1 MDEISAVD
9 RDALQR
15 SLIACRAESR
25 ARSRQI
31 DAKLRHEPWERVAQF
46 ASYSA
51 QIESLGLESV
61 PRSSRLRAAPQ
72 SGQALRRSARR
83 ARKRRDPKKVIGAW
97 SQPVRTASAARD
109 DSRLMTLPR
118 EVVVRRRA
126 LAVGRGPAD
135 DIAGRVD
142 VMQIAT

>member
-31 DAKLRHEPWERVAQF
+31 DAKLRHEPWERVAQV

-51 QIESLGLESV
+51 QIESLGLSPTKILPSTRGSAIWPSPTTIRAASAKA
-61 PRSSRLRAAPQ
+61 PRS
-72 SGQALRRSARR
+72 
-83 ARKRRDPKKVIGAW
+83 
-97 SQPVRTASAARD
+97 
-109 DSRLMTLPR
+109 
-118 EVVVRRRA
+118 
-126 LAVGRGPAD
+126 
-135 DIAGRVD
+135 
-142 VMQIAT
+142 

>member
-51 QIESLGLESV
+51 QIESLGLSPYQDPPV
-61 PRSSRLRAAPQ
+61 YARLRNLAKPYDDPRGERESAEILKKLL
-72 SGQALRRSARR
+72 ALGLSRYEPHPLR
-83 ARKRRDPKKVIGAW
+83 A
-97 SQPVRTASAARD
+97 
-109 DSRLMTLPR
+109 MTC
-118 EVVVRRRA
+118 
-126 LAVGRGPAD
+126 G
-135 DIAGRVD
+135 
-142 VMQIAT
+142 

>member
-25 ARSRQI
+25 ARSGQI

-51 QIESLGLESV
+51 QIESLGLSPYQDPPVYARRCNLAKPYDDPRGERESAEILKKLLALGL
-61 PRSSRLRAAPQ
+61 SRYEPHPLRA
-72 SGQALRRSARR
+72 
-83 ARKRRDPKKVIGAW
+83 
-97 SQPVRTASAARD
+97 
-109 DSRLMTLPR
+109 MT
-118 EVVVRRRA
+118 
-126 LAVGRGPAD
+126 RG
-135 DIAGRVD
+135 
-142 VMQIAT
+142 

>member
-1 MDEISAVD
+1 MDEISVVD

-51 QIESLGLESV
+51 QIESLG
-61 PRSSRLRAAPQ
+61 RSRTDLPVYARLRNLAKPYDDPR
-72 SGQALRRSARR
+72 GERESAE
-83 ARKRRDPKKVIGAW
+83 I
-97 SQPVRTASAARD
+97 
-109 DSRLMTLPR
+109 
-118 EVVVRRRA
+118 
-126 LAVGRGPAD
+126 
-135 DIAGRVD
+135 
-142 VMQIAT
+142 

>member
-51 QIESLGLESV
+51 QIESLGLSPYQDPPV
-61 PRSSRLRAAPQ
+61 YARLRNLAKPYDDPRGERESAEILKKLL
-72 SGQALRRSARR
+72 ALA
-83 ARKRRDPKKVIGAW
+83 

-118 EVVVRRRA
+118 ESYFVVEPWLSVEDRPTTLPREW
-126 LAVGRGPAD
+126 
-135 DIAGRVD
+135 
-142 VMQIAT
+142 M